1 MTTTNKETFKILV
14 VDDHP
19 IVAEGIIALLS
30 QQKEE
35 GAECRK
41 AICSEEMK
49 RLMDKEKFDLCVID
63 LELPDING
71 FQLIEQLH
79 RQAPECRILIYTM
92 HEDSW
97 VIAKLSTLHIHGAVS
112 KNDDIGEL
120 PRAITALRNGEK
132 YFGHAFLEL
141 NKHGAHASLPHVL
154 SELSGREE
162 EILACLSQGMSTE
175 EISRSLFI
183 SANTVK
189 TYRKRLME
197 KLNAKNVAELVSK
210 GKELF

>member
-1 MTTTNKETFKILV
+1 M
-14 VDDHP
+14 
-19 IVAEGIIALLS
+19 
-30 QQKEE
+30 
-35 GAECRK
+35 
-41 AICSEEMK
+41 
-49 RLMDKEKFDLCVID
+49 
-63 LELPDING
+63 
-71 FQLIEQLH
+71 
-79 RQAPECRILIYTM
+79 
-92 HEDSW
+92 
-97 VIAKLSTLHIHGAVS
+97 
-112 KNDDIGEL
+112 
-120 PRAITALRNGEK
+120 
-132 YFGHAFLEL
+132 
-141 NKHGAHASLPHVL
+141 PHVL